1 MVPGPVCI
9 RLCLALF
16 GTSLVPAPAGAA
28 PARPGV
34 LTWPTP
40 SRPTLAPCAKAEE
53 RPKTG
58 RGFLIA
64 GGIIAGLGLI
74 PLSTGIYTRVKYGP
88 CGDGGGFICLDGTG
102 QLAAGGV
109 LVALGAIFLTVGGVR
124 RHRFREARAA
134 AQLQP
139 HLARTAHGGAVA
151 GLQLRF

>member
-1 MVPGPVCI
+1 MVRGPVCT

-16 GTSLVPAPAGAA
+16 VSSLVPAPVSAA
-28 PARPGV
+28 SARPDV

-40 SRPTLAPCAKAEE
+40 SSPTRVPCARAEE

-58 RGFLIA
+58 RGLLIA
-64 GGIIAGLGLI
+64 GGIIAGLGPI

-109 LVALGAIFLTVGGVR
+109 LVAIGAIFLTVGGVR
-124 RHRFREARAA
+124 HHRFQTARAA

-151 GLQLRF
+151 GLELRF